1 MVKEIANANQIYIS
15 IISELEFKSFAKI
28 SLNDINLFDDFGSMI
43 SVLDLNAA
51 DNQLKSN
58 IIEIRKTHKLK
69 LPDEIIAAAALVN
82 DAILFTADKGFRNVK
97 GLKLKLLS
105 T

>member
-1 MVKEIANANQIYIS
+1 
-15 IISELEFKSFAKI
+15 
-28 SLNDINLFDDFGSMI
+28 MI

-51 DNQLKSN
+51 DNLLKSN
-58 IIEIRKTHKLK
+58 IIEIRKTHRLK
-69 LPDEIIAAAALVN
+69 LPDAVIAAGALVN
-82 DAILFTADKGFRNVK
+82 DAILFTADKGFRKVK